1 MNRDFFREFFYKT
14 ITPKIIEALNR
25 YRVYDRALYIECD
38 NGFLVEFVQANEIHG
53 IENSEIQS
61 VPIVKRIDAP
71 DKVYDLIILSEKDY
85 NTYSEEQIYNW
96 IIKSAARIIA
106 IVGTEDYM
114 KKYTNE
120 YKFGKLIECDTIM
133 NDIQLRIFE
142 FDESLRVYE

>member
-1 MNRDFFREFFYKT
+1 
-14 ITPKIIEALNR
+14 LSR

-38 NGFLVEFVQANEIHG
+38 NGFLIEFVQANEIYG